1 MELLDGFTFY
11 RLQSV
16 PRPADSPAR
25 SDPVREQ
32 LFGALTA
39 THAELL
45 HQNTPNSAMAV
56 IWHRAAGEHRMNFLA
71 GGRPH
76 FPPAT
81 PAPPGTTASIL
92 YPPGTKG
99 TATDPTDVRDALAAL
114 PAWLC
119 CAGSP
124 DPLWTVQD
132 EEIAPRGGFDD
143 YTAQLHHP
151 FAWLVLAEPLPAKTV
166 DQELLALA
174 TAIPRLRQ
182 RENSELDRVALHR
195 AQARYRELSRART
208 AGMWSIHILVGGA
221 DESTA
226 RRAAALL
233 CASSDLDQLPYVLH
247 PNGPAL
253 PFHHAVRARPGT
265 PDTLQS
271 PFTASTSLLTAI
283 ARPPRRE
290 LPGIRLI
297 EPADFDMTPE
307 REGPLH
313 LGDILDQH
321 DAPAGP
327 FTVDTATL
335 NRHTFVAGATGGG
348 KSQTVRHLLEQLHHA
363 DIPWLVI
370 EPAKAEYAA
379 MAGRIGAN
387 NITVIRPGAPDAPAV
402 GLNPLEPEP
411 GFPLQTHIDLTRAL
425 FLAAFEASEP
435 FPQVLSQALT
445 RCYTDLGWDL
455 VLSESRLPGIIP
467 RYPTLTDLQKTA
479 LDVVEHIGYGK
490 EITDNVRGFIDVRL
504 GSLRLGT
511 PGRFFE
517 DGHPLD
523 ITDLL
528 RRNTVLEIEDV
539 GNDQDKAFFIGAIL
553 IRLHQHLRNRR
564 AHTTGPTELQHVT
577 VVEEAHRLLKRV
589 EPGSPAAH
597 AVELFT
603 ALLAEIRAYG
613 EGIVI
618 AEQIPAKIVPDVIKN
633 TALKLIHRLP
643 SADDRTAVG
652 ATMNL
657 DDSQSRHLV
666 SLPPGRAVAFTDG
679 MDRPLRIAV
688 PLGEARE
695 KPSPGTPATIRNPRS
710 AACGP
715 HCQTRPC
722 VLREMNHAARLADD
736 PRLTLWTELLT
747 IAHLVGK
754 PAPRP
759 DKTWLTSLTDGA
771 DRRTLECALAH
782 RINTAINTRY
792 TGLAAH
798 YQPEHLAQHLTTSAL
813 ATLDG
818 QHTPCDG
825 TEYGWQ
831 AGRYRWT
838 DVFRALKASDTPD
851 DGPHPSTADWAA
863 RGLTLSATTTA
874 GQLKQVRAHPD
885 SWLPDDTVLTGTG
898 HQPAYAQALTRLDQ
912 SPTIEE
918 QFLNSTRFL
927 HLGTTWPLIVLQLT
941 ETTVSNE

>member
-1 MELLDGFTFY
+1 MELLDGFTFH

-16 PRPADSPAR
+16 PRPADGPAR

-32 LFGALTA
+32 LFAALTA

-45 HQNTPNSAMAV
+45 HHGTPDPAIAV
-56 IWHRAAGEHRMNFLA
+56 IWHRAHGEHRLNILA
-71 GGRPH
+71 GGRPL

-81 PAPPGTTASIL
+81 PTPPGTPASIL
-92 YPPGTKG
+92 YPPGAKG
-99 TATDPTDVRDALAAL
+99 TSTDTARVQDDLAAL
-114 PAWLC
+114 PAWLR
-119 CAGSP
+119 CAGNP
-124 DPLWTVQD
+124 DPLWTGQD
-132 EEIAPRGGFDD
+132 EETARRGGFDD

-151 FAWLVLAEPLPAKTV
+151 FAWLVLAEPLPAQTI

-174 TAIPRLRQ
+174 TTIPRLRQ
-182 RENSELDRVALHR
+182 RENSELDRIALHR

-247 PNGPAL
+247 PDGPPL
-253 PFHHAVRARPGT
+253 PLDDAARARPSGT
-265 PDTLQS
+265 PDAPQS
-271 PFTASTSLLTAI
+271 AFTASTSLLAAI

-297 EPADFDMTPE
+297 EPVVFDMTPE

-313 LGDILDQH
+313 LGDVLDQH

-335 NRHTFVAGATGGG
+335 NRHAFVAGATGGG

-363 DIPWLVI
+363 GIPWLVI

-379 MAGRIGAN
+379 MAGRIGEN
-387 NITVIRPGAPDAPAV
+387 HITVIRPGAPDAPAA

-425 FLAAFEASEP
+425 FLAAFEAAEP

-455 VLSESRLPGIIP
+455 VLSESRLPGITP
-467 RYPTLTDLQKTA
+467 RYPTLTDLQNTA
-479 LDVVEHIGYGK
+479 HDVVEHIGYGK

-564 AHTTGPTELQHVT
+564 TNTAGLRHVT

-613 EGIVI
+613 EGIII

-657 DDSQSRHLV
+657 DDPQSRHLV

-688 PLGEARE
+688 PLGETRE
-695 KPSPGTPATIRNPRS
+695 KPSPGIPPTIRNPRS

-715 HCQTRPC
+715 HCHARPC
-722 VLREMNHAARLADD
+722 VLREMNHAARLANE

-759 DKTWLTSLTDGA
+759 DKTWLTDLTNRD

-782 RINTAINTRY
+782 RINTAIDTRY
-792 TGLAAH
+792 TGLATH
-798 YQPEHLAQHLTTSAL
+798 YQPEHLAQHLTASAL

-818 QHTPCDG
+818 QNTPCDG
-825 TEYGWQ
+825 TEHHWQ
-831 AGRYRWT
+831 AGRYRWI
-838 DVFRALKASDTPD
+838 DVLRALRTVSDKAR
-851 DGPHPSTADWAA
+851 PHPDTEFWAE
-863 RGLTLSATTTA
+863 RGLDLPGPTA
-874 GQLKQVRAHPD
+874 ADQLKQLRNHPD
-885 SWLPDDTVLTGTG
+885 LWLPNRSIITGGEKPTYLS
-898 HQPAYAQALTRLDQ
+898 ALARLSQATRTQDRLVAAT
-912 SPTIEE
+912 S
-918 QFLNSTRFL
+918 FLG
-927 HLGTTWPLIVLQLT
+927 LGSTWPVAALRLAKQK
-941 ETTVSNE
+941 ESS